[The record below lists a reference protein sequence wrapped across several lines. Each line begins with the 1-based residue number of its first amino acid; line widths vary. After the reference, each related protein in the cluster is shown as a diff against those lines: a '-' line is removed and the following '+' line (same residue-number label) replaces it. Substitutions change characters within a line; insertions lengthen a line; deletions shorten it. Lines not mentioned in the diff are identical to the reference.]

1 VALRHGDP
9 HGRNVAL
16 AWAVPTGVIMTSA
29 AKAAVVRNKAF
40 IAMLLIGFKE
50 AAIPPLSVH

>member
-1 VALRHGDP
+1 
-9 HGRNVAL
+9 
-16 AWAVPTGVIMTSA
+16 MTSA